1 MITDPLRDLPT
12 IDDVEDAAV
21 RLKGVT
27 FHTPLLR
34 FDALD
39 AAVGVPV

>member
-12 IDDVEDAAV
+12 FADIEDATLRV
-21 RLKGVT
+21 RDVT
-27 FHTPLLR
+27 THTPLLR

-39 AAVGVPV
+39 EVVS